1 MRDKLRRLERIEKKL
16 NMDKKKN
23 FIIVFPPDF
32 PEEKEELVSELIMN
46 DKDLNSSVDDLILV
60 VLFWKNKKEISY
72 SIGGKEK
79 VIRVDI

>member
-16 NMDKKKN
+16 NMDKERN

-32 PEEKEELVSELIMN
+32 PEKKEELVSELIMN

-60 VLFWKNKKEISY
+60 ILFWKNKQEISY